1 MLTFEEK
8 QKIIESFPELTRKE
22 VSMKRLNYHFEE
34 SLYDKTVVVQHL
46 HPNGNGFVYL
56 AEVEGYEADDRGLV
70 NIREATEET
79 LRKMIQES
87 IQSLGQADEVEQVQ
101 TVEDDEEP
109 FEELWVNEENTLIL
123 KEEEGYWNVYHHE
136 NLEDTFAEHEDAVEY
151 LKEEGFSLK
160 GESNE
165 R

>member
-56 AEVEGYEADDRGLV
+56 AEVEGYETDDRGLV
-70 NIREATEET
+70 NIREATEES

-87 IQSLGQADEVEQVQ
+87 IQSLGQADEEEQVQ
-101 TVEDDEEP
+101 EVVEEEEP
-109 FEELWVNEENTLIL
+109 FEELWVQEENTLIL
-123 KEEEGYWNVYHHE
+123 KEEEGYWNVYHHT